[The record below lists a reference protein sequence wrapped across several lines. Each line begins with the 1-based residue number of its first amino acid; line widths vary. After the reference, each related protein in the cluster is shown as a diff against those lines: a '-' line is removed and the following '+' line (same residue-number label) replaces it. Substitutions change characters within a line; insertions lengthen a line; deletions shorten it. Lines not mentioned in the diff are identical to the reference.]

1 MRLLAVAACLLSA
14 CVAASQ
20 APPSTFD
27 GARAYAHMRDL
38 VEIGPR
44 VSGTPANRK
53 TREYII
59 ATLAAMGIQ
68 AVEQPFEAR
77 TPHGPVAMANVVA
90 TLAGSRPDRI
100 ILASH
105 FDTKLFKQFRF
116 VGASDSGSS
125 TAALLELAR
134 SLKDR
139 PRPFTIELLFLDGE
153 EAVVEWSPTDSTY
166 GSRHYVQA
174 ARAGGT
180 LRSIKALVLL
190 DMIGDANLNI
200 KRESLSTPWLTD
212 IVWAAAERLGYQR
225 HFLSEIT
232 PIEDDHVPFL
242 QAGVPAVDIIDLD
255 YPAWHTAGDTLDKVS
270 AESLKVV
277 GDVVLA
283 ALPDI
288 EQAVQSSKFKV
299 QN

>member
-1 MRLLAVAACLLSA
+1 MRNVAGAACLLSA

-20 APPSTFD
+20 EPAGRFD
-27 GARAYAHMRDL
+27 GARAYAHLQQL
-38 VEIGPR
+38 VAIGPR
-44 VSGTPANRK
+44 VAGTPANRK

-59 ATLAAMGIQ
+59 ATLGAMGVK

-77 TPHGPVAMANVVA
+77 TPHGPVAMANIVA
-90 TLAGSRPDRI
+90 TLPGSRPERI

-105 FDTKLFKQFRF
+105 FDTKLFKEFVF
-116 VGASDSGSS
+116 VGASDGGSS
-125 TAALLELAR
+125 TAALVELAR

-153 EAVVEWSPTDSTY
+153 EAFVDWSPTDSTY

-174 ARAGGT
+174 ARAADT

-190 DMIGDANLNI
+190 DMIGDRHLNI
-200 KRESLSTPWLTD
+200 KRESRSTAWLTD
-212 IVWAAAERLGYQR
+212 IVWEAASRLGYQR
-225 HFLSEIT
+225 HFLAEAT
-232 PIEDDHVPFL
+232 PIDDDHIPFL
-242 QAGVPAVDIIDLD
+242 EAGVPAVDIIDLD
-255 YPAWHTAGDTLDKVS
+255 YAAWHTAADTLENVS

-283 ALPDI
+283 ALPEI
-288 EQAVQSSKFKV
+288 ERRLMQP
-299 QN
+299 